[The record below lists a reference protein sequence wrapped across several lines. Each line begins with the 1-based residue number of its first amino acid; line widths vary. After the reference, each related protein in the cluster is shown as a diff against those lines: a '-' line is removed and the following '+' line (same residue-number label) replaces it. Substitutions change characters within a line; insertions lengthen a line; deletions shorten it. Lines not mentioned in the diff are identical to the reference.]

1 MKSYELKKNKMITRE
16 EYNKALDIVEA
27 YHKQLFIDSVSDNL
41 MNLANTP
48 VLRWDK
54 FHKCSTRLRSA
65 LKEAD
70 HYNTKYGWNYF
81 IETIDR
87 DSFMKIRNAGEKT
100 WAEFVGL
107 RGY

>member
-1 MKSYELKKNKMITRE
+1 MELQTKNKMITRE

-41 MNLANTP
+41 RDLGNTP
-48 VLRWDK
+48 ALKWDK
-54 FHKCSTRLRSA
+54 LHECSARLRSA
-65 LKEAD
+65 LISADYYNKE
-70 HYNTKYGWNYF
+70 YGGNYF

-87 DSFMKIRNAGEKT
+87 DRFRRIRNAGHKT
-100 WAEFVGL
+100 WEEFVRL